1 MKKTVVVLMIFLC
14 AVSALSAAVKAKD
27 GTERPSVAL
36 VLSGGGAKG
45 VAHIPII
52 AELER
57 YGIPI
62 DKVFGT
68 SMGALVG
75 GLYCA
80 GYSPAEME
88 KIVTDQDL
96 MTMFTTIMS
105 SGYKEVLNAFDYS
118 SNNVISVSLAQGIG
132 GITGLID
139 DYMILNFFQKYI
151 GNVPDDID
159 FDKDLV
165 IPYECNAA
173 DMITGDEHIFRNGS
187 LFTAMRASMSIPIA
201 FEPVLSEDGRVYMDG
216 GLVSNYIVHRAVEEG
231 YDIIICVTLNGY
243 GKNAATPD
251 KYTSLSGVMGATLGI
266 ILTNVSKGE
275 VDQADFWFSPDE
287 TMYGTMSFSDIRG
300 ILAQSYIEVD
310 EQQEKFKAIADIF
323 TEGQKEYKDADRVSE
338 YHTRFPEQMKAVFQ
352 SSREALHEDLMG
364 RTRVSL
370 GLYGNGG
377 YNFFFK
383 TKEEPTHMFFP
394 TVSLR
399 AFIKDLGGSNIS
411 LDNRIKATIGRTVD
425 ASALALL
432 RLTQDYGERMFT
444 FLRASGSLGSLSNF
458 TDRTLPLSVNSFME
472 GQLCADA
479 GLMLTNETNH
489 SVMLY
494 GRAEW
499 VSAYPYWPDN
509 TNRRFNFIPSA
520 SLEAVFYPDYGNGF
534 FSSSGGRYDMVLSA
548 GWDRIENES
557 ERSPL
562 TYRIAVAGEHNF
574 TLSEKTSI
582 WFDLTGYSARGDQDM
597 RDVYTEYGGWDGMP
611 GYAAGTLYSDF
622 ITAGVGLQ
630 IELKRGF
637 ANRFLSIEIRGGVRS
652 EHKYEFIV
660 VKEFSSMIPFSDSFQ
675 AWDLGIA
682 AGLGLGTPVGDI
694 IIGAGFNKDLQLALY
709 VEVT

>member
-1 MKKTVVVLMIFLC
+1 MKKTVVVLMVFLC

-45 VAHIPII
+45 VAHLPII

-80 GYSPAEME
+80 GYSPHEMTH
-88 KIVTDQDL
+88 IVTDQDL
-96 MTMFTTIMS
+96 MTMFTSILT
-105 SGYKEVLNAFDYS
+105 SGYNEVLNAFDFT
-118 SNNVISVSLAQGIG
+118 SNNVLSLSLGQGIG
-132 GITGLID
+132 GTTGLID
-139 DYMILNFFQKYI
+139 DYMIMNFLVKYI
-151 GNVPDDID
+151 GNVPNDID
-159 FDKDLV
+159 FDKDLA
-165 IPYECNAA
+165 IPFECNAT
-173 DMITGDEHIFRNGS
+173 DMVTGDEVIFTGGS
-187 LFTAMRASMSIPIA
+187 LLTAMRSSMSIPLA
-201 FEPVLSEDGRVYMDG
+201 FEPVTTSDGRVFMDG
-216 GLVSNYIVHRAVEEG
+216 GLVSNYIVHRAQEEG

-243 GKNAATPD
+243 KSDAA
-251 KYTSLSGVMGATLGI
+251 KAENYTSLSGVAGGTLSVV
-266 ILTNVSKGE
+266 LANASKGE
-275 VDQADFWFSPDE
+275 TEIADFLFSPDE
-287 TMYGTMSFSDIRG
+287 TMYGVMSFSSIEG
-300 ILAQSYIEVD
+300 ILEQSYLEVAR
-310 EQQEKFKAIADIF
+310 QQEKFRQIAALF
-323 TEGQKEYKDADRVSE
+323 TEGQKEYKDQLRTSE
-338 YHTRFPEQMKAVFQ
+338 YYSLYPARTKTTYL

-383 TKEEPTHMFFP
+383 TEEEPTHLFFP

-425 ASALALL
+425 VSALALL
-432 RLTQDYGERMFT
+432 RLTEDYGERMFT
-444 FLRASGSLGSLSNF
+444 FLRASGALGSLSNF
-458 TDRTLPLSVNSFME
+458 TDRTLSMSLNSFLESQMS
-472 GQLCADA
+472 ADA
-479 GLMLTNETNH
+479 GFMLTNESSH

-499 VSAYPYWPDN
+499 ISAVPFWPDY
-509 TNRRFNFIPSA
+509 THRIFNFIPSA
-520 SLEAVFYPDYGNGF
+520 SLEAVFYPDYSIGF
-534 FSSSGGRYDMVLSA
+534 FGSSGGRYDMVLSA
-548 GWDRIENES
+548 GWDMSADES
-557 ERSPL
+557 GRSPL

-574 TLSEKTSI
+574 TLSEKTSV
-582 WFDLTGYSARGDQDM
+582 WFDLTGYSARGDLDM
-597 RDVYTEYGGWDGMP
+597 RNVYTEYGGWDGMP

-622 ITAGVGLQ
+622 ITGGIGLQ

-652 EHKYEFIV
+652 EHKYAFIV
-660 VKEFSSMIPFSDSFQ
+660 GEEFSSMIPFSDSFQ

-709 VEVT
+709 LEVT